1 MTFWNRFGLDRF
13 IVVRNCLVIFYLVSV
28 LFGFSLHVYDRTK
41 KRLVASKLIT
51 VYSFAL
57 AIIPCLSYKIANQ
70 LLTLEGERKSIVA
83 SVVDSIE
90 SLLLIQSLVFGT
102 LRRFRTWKETAEIFE
117 EIFAIANG
125 LGYPLRTVVY
135 VVMKRMLKKVV
146 IGFTLLIVPVAS
158 IAMQKYQIEQ
168 VPIDWIALLVTM
180 YPKVMIVNATG
191 LFYGQVM
198 FVGRFFEILNQKLGT
213 LHQEVT
219 RELAII
225 SFGKSSNLYTEKL
238 RQIVILRERVY
249 ILAQRLN
256 KAYSYQMLIIFTLI
270 SILILNQFYFLS
282 TVVNRYARYSED
294 VSARLSVAVLFMC
307 ILNFHE
313 AYKVADA
320 CEQAIEES
328 RATADILHKFNAL
341 NINPELKKNIEMFL
355 IQLLHHPLKFTACG
369 MFSLDYTVIFSII
382 TSTASYLII
391 LMQFDLADNGN
402 RNCTTV

>member
-1 MTFWNRFGLDRF
+1 MTTRGCFCCDLTLIPAMKQTTFINHSIRSNNSTLGYFPNINGIVTPHYPSKLSSRMSSGKMTFWNRFGLDRF
-13 IVVRNCLVIFYLVSV
+13 NVVRNCLIICYLVSV

-41 KRLVASKLIT
+41 KRLVVSKFIT

-70 LLTLEGERKSIVA
+70 ILTLEGESKSIVA
-83 SVVDSIE
+83 SVVDGIE
-90 SLLLIQSLVFGT
+90 SLLLIQSMIFGT

-125 LGYPLRTVVY
+125 LGYPLRTVLY

-146 IGFTLLIVPVAS
+146 ISFTLLVVPVAS
-158 IAMQKYQIEQ
+158 IAMQKFQIEQ

-198 FVGRFFEILNQKLGT
+198 FIGRFFEILNQKLGI

-219 RELAII
+219 RELTII

-270 SILILNQFYFLS
+270 SILILNQ
-282 TVVNRYARYSED
+282 V
-294 VSARLSVAVLFMC
+294 
-307 ILNFHE
+307 
-313 AYKVADA
+313 
-320 CEQAIEES
+320 
-328 RATADILHKFNAL
+328 
-341 NINPELKKNIEMFL
+341 
-355 IQLLHHPLKFTACG
+355 
-369 MFSLDYTVIFSII
+369 
-382 TSTASYLII
+382 
-391 LMQFDLADNGN
+391 
-402 RNCTTV
+402 